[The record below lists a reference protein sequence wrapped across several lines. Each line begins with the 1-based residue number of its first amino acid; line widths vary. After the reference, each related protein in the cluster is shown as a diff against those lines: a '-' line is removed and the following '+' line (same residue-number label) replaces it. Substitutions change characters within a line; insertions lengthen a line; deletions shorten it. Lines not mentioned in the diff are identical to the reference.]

1 MGQASQFGY
10 QRGFGLALGPVPRF
24 ARACFRVPRCAKG
37 PASLWWLRG
46 RCIVPPNRGSAFALA
61 LPCLAAVEDRVD
73 KTINGEASMQPNLP
87 AQATIGWLPLVEID
101 TIDAAESS
109 STTCATCVQPQ
120 LASTVSK
127 TAFATSIDCQGR

>member
-1 MGQASQFGY
+1 MGQARSI
-10 QRGFGLALGPVPRF
+10 RLSAGFWLSAGSVPRF

-46 RCIVPPNRGSAFALA
+46 RCIVPPNRGSVFALA

-101 TIDAAESS
+101 TIDAAES
-109 STTCATCVQPQ
+109 
-120 LASTVSK
+120 
-127 TAFATSIDCQGR
+127 